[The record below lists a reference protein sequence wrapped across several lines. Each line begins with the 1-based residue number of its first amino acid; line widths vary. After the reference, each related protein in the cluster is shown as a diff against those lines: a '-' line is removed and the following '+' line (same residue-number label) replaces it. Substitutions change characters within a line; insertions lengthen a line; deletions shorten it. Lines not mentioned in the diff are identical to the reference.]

1 MTKQNFNELKE
12 LLVNK
17 SVVEL
22 VKSQNDEDKILVTNY
37 YWYDDNKIEE
47 TKKIF
52 DITPL
57 GLTEFL
63 KEIIWIVSAFNNKE
77 FYVVEGVDYENNEKA
92 DIIDRFANFIYRIQI
107 DTDNEYF
114 TEEEKKKIKEILKK
128 AYKEIDKFLQN
139 N

>member
-63 KEIIWIVSAFNNKE
+63 KEIIWIVTAFNNKE
-77 FYVVEGVDYENNEKA
+77 FYVVEGVDYEDNEKA

-114 TEEEKKKIKEILKK
+114 TEEEKKKIKEILSECFNKILK
-128 AYKEIDKFLQN
+128 VIEN
-139 N
+139 

>member
-1 MTKQNFNELKE
+1 MTKKNFNELKE

-63 KEIIWIVSAFNNKE
+63 KEIIWIVTAFNNKE
-77 FYVVEGVDYENNEKA
+77 FYVVEGVDYEDNEKA

-114 TEEEKKKIKEILKK
+114 TEEEKKKIKEILSECFNKILK
-128 AYKEIDKFLQN
+128 VIEN
-139 N
+139 